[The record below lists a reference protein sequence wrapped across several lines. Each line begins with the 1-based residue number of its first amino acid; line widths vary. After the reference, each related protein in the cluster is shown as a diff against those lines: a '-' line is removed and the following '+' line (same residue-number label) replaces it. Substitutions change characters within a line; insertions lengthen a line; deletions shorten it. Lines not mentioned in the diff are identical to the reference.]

1 MTSLDTVA
9 GTQMKIT
16 ARSEELAD
24 VLAVAGRG
32 VSTRAT
38 VHVLTGI
45 LLRAEG
51 DRLAVAATDME
62 LSLRRRSRRRAQS
75 SSRAACSWTS
85 RACCRPAR

>member
-24 VLAVAGRG
+24 ILAVAGRG
-32 VSTRAT
+32 VSTRTT

-45 LLRAEG
+45 LLR
-51 DRLAVAATDME
+51 RLET
-62 LSLRRRSRRRAQS
+62 RR
-75 SSRAACSWTS
+75 
-85 RACCRPAR
+85 